1 MLYTTTLSTTPL
13 GAIIYFLLGP
23 VEHIQDNYITA
34 FLLVEN
40 NYQQTL
46 ILIYFLLEAV
56 EDISKANI
64 LKLVWYSL

>member
-13 GAIIYFLLGP
+13 SAIIYFLLGP
-23 VEHIQDNYITA
+23 VDHIQDNYISA
-34 FLLVEN
+34 FLPVEN

-56 EDISKANI
+56 GDISKANI
-64 LKLVWYSL
+64 LKLV